1 MDYKELIEKLRQN
14 LSEKVRYGE
23 LVCAP
28 WPYTHQGD
36 LVYEDPFFYEVE
48 EAADAIAE
56 LLARVESA
64 EARAQTL
71 EKMVK
76 EYQKDIIPG
85 FKGLLE
91 KAERERDAAVK
102 TIFEYTG
109 CPECEC
115 WDSGSNWCEKHD
127 REAEPSDG
135 CSTPEWRGL
144 EGE

>member
-1 MDYKELIEKLRQN
+1 MDYKELIEKLRKN
-14 LSEKVRYGE
+14 LPEKVRY
-23 LVCAP
+23 
-28 WPYTHQGD
+28 GD

-76 EYQKDIIPG
+76 EYQEDIIPG

-102 TIFEYTG
+102 TIFEYTW
-109 CPECEC
+109 CPECKC
-115 WDSGSNWCEKHD
+115 WDSESNWCEKHD
-127 REAEPSDG
+127 REAGPSDG
-135 CSTPEWRGL
+135 CSNPEWRGL
-144 EGE
+144 KEE

>member
-1 MDYKELIEKLRQN
+1 MDYKELIEKLRKN
-14 LSEKVRYGE
+14 LPEKVRYGE

-56 LLARVESA
+56 LLARVEPA

-76 EYQKDIIPG
+76 E
-85 FKGLLE
+85 
-91 KAERERDAAVK
+91 
-102 TIFEYTG
+102 
-109 CPECEC
+109 
-115 WDSGSNWCEKHD
+115 
-127 REAEPSDG
+127 
-135 CSTPEWRGL
+135 
-144 EGE
+144 